1 MKTWDKIKKVSS
13 SVWEWIK
20 SVVTA
25 NDAFVKK
32 YAPIAIN
39 VVNWIKEFNT
49 SSNADMVESIIGML
63 FNKYGNSTKARNI
76 IALVRKWLESE
87 LPKVLDG
94 LKLADAVA
102 NETTVQG
109 KAAAAQKA
117 ISELTDLDEKS
128 TAWATVA
135 KSLMNYISNDGKLSF
150 YESMSVLGMVYELCL
165 NKDEVKL

>member
-1 MKTWDKIKKVSS
+1 MKIWDKIKKISS
-13 SVWEWIK
+13 SVWEWTK

-63 FNKYGNSTKARNI
+63 FNKYGNSAKARNI